1 MSDAELKSIEK
12 EFMYMKDW
20 LRKLDEFIILND
32 KKILKNSGLIS
43 CLEMENK
50 VRQKLKF
57 YNNKI
62 IIKKKSLRV
71 LFFT

>member
-1 MSDAELKSIEK
+1 
-12 EFMYMKDW
+12 MKDW

-43 CLEMENK
+43 CLEMEDK
-50 VRQKLKF
+50 VRQELKF

-62 IIKKKSLRV
+62 KELS
-71 LFFT
+71 